1 MCVYPPF
8 TSALRHDQ
16 IHTEMRLK
24 LTVDWTETNCQ
35 RDTSSGAERLYRV
48 ALVERRKTKKKQS
61 IFLNN
66 LVTNNFPKQS
76 GHNFMRKAIIKLL
89 FTLEK

>member
-48 ALVERRKTKKKQS
+48 ALVERRKKKKK
-61 IFLNN
+61 
-66 LVTNNFPKQS
+66 FPKQS